1 MGLFGKVFGKEDKKD
16 SCCCDMEIVEVPEG
30 EEAPAAC
37 ECDSS
42 GADAVVLTVLGPGC
56 KRCHQLNDNAQAAAS
71 KAGGA
76 VSVEY
81 VTDPVAIAEAG
92 IMATPALLVNGK
104 VVSQGKVLAQSEIEV
119 APVGESRYLTG
130 CVLRLTAVTS

>member
-104 VVSQGKVLAQSEIEV
+104 VVSQGKVLAQSEIEELCRRKPLSDGG
-119 APVGESRYLTG
+119 AF
-130 CVLRLTAVTS
+130 CA

>member
-81 VTDPVAIAEAG
+81 VTDPVGRA
-92 IMATPALLVNGK
+92 
-104 VVSQGKVLAQSEIEV
+104 SW
-119 APVGESRYLTG
+119 
-130 CVLRLTAVTS
+130 LRLRFS

>member
-104 VVSQGKVLAQSEIEV
+104 IVSQGKVLKVDEV
-119 APVGESRYLTG
+119 EKLLCCT
-130 CVLRLTAVTS
+130 TAGAKAAL

>member
-56 KRCHQLNDNAQAAAS
+56 KRCHQLNDNAQAAAWFS
-71 KAGGA
+71 RPETPLRGA
-76 VSVEY
+76 WS
-81 VTDPVAIAEAG
+81 
-92 IMATPALLVNGK
+92 
-104 VVSQGKVLAQSEIEV
+104 
-119 APVGESRYLTG
+119 
-130 CVLRLTAVTS
+130 TSPTR

>member
-1 MGLFGKVFGKEDKKD
+1 MKAIRERIGRWDCSERCSAKRTRKIAAAATWR
-16 SCCCDMEIVEVPEG
+16 SWRYPRA

-42 GADAVVLTVLGPGC
+42 GAVAVVLTVLGPGC

-92 IMATPALLVNGK
+92 HHV
-104 VVSQGKVLAQSEIEV
+104 
-119 APVGESRYLTG
+119 R
-130 CVLRLTAVTS
+130 LRFS

>member
-104 VVSQGKVLAQSEIEV
+104 VVSQGKVLAQSEIEEL
-119 APVGESRYLTG
+119 PVGGSRYLTG

>member
-1 MGLFGKVFGKEDKKD
+1 MGLFEKMFGKEEKKD
-16 SCCCDMEIVEVPEG
+16 GCCCEMEIVEIPEG
-30 EEAPAAC
+30 EDAPEAC
-37 ECDSS
+37 SCDAS
-42 GADAVVLTVLGPGC
+42 GADQVVLTVLGPGC

-92 IMATPALLVNGK
+92 IMSTPALLMNGK
-104 VVSQGKVLAQSEIEV
+104 VVSQGKVLTQSEIE
-119 APVGESRYLTG
+119 EL
-130 CVLRLTAVTS
+130 L

>member
-42 GADAVVLTVLGPGC
+42 G
-56 KRCHQLNDNAQAAAS
+56 R
-71 KAGGA
+71 
-76 VSVEY
+76 
-81 VTDPVAIAEAG
+81 
-92 IMATPALLVNGK
+92 M
-104 VVSQGKVLAQSEIEV
+104 QS
-119 APVGESRYLTG
+119 
-130 CVLRLTAVTS
+130 C

>member
-1 MGLFGKVFGKEDKKD
+1 
-16 SCCCDMEIVEVPEG
+16 MEIVEVPEG

-42 GADAVVLTVLGPGC
+42 GAGAVVLTVLGPGC

-81 VTDPVAIAEAG
+81 VADPVAIAEAG

-104 VVSQGKVLAQSEIEV
+104 VASQGKVLAQSEIE
-119 APVGESRYLTG
+119 EL
-130 CVLRLTAVTS
+130 L

>member
-16 SCCCDMEIVEVPEG
+16 SCCCDMEIGEVPEG

-104 VVSQGKVLAQSEIEV
+104 VVSQGKVLAQSEIE
-119 APVGESRYLTG
+119 GL
-130 CVLRLTAVTS
+130 L

>member
-30 EEAPAAC
+30 E
-37 ECDSS
+37 
-42 GADAVVLTVLGPGC
+42 DAVVLTVLGPGC

-104 VVSQGKVLAQSEIEV
+104 VVSQGKVLAQSEIE
-119 APVGESRYLTG
+119 EL
-130 CVLRLTAVTS
+130 L

>member
-42 GADAVVLTVLGPGC
+42 GADAVVLTVLGTGMQA
-56 KRCHQLNDNAQAAAS
+56 RHQLNDNAQAAAS

-104 VVSQGKVLAQSEIEV
+104 VVSAGQGARAIGDRG
-119 APVGESRYLTG
+119 APVGGSRYLTG

>member
-56 KRCHQLNDNAQAAAS
+56 KR
-71 KAGGA
+71 
-76 VSVEY
+76 
-81 VTDPVAIAEAG
+81 
-92 IMATPALLVNGK
+92 
-104 VVSQGKVLAQSEIEV
+104 
-119 APVGESRYLTG
+119 
-130 CVLRLTAVTS
+130 

>member
-81 VTDPVAIAEAG
+81 VTDPVAIACASRERQGRLAG
-92 IMATPALLVNGK
+92 
-104 VVSQGKVLAQSEIEV
+104 QGARAIGDRG
-119 APVGESRYLTG
+119 APVGGSRYLTG

>member
-1 MGLFGKVFGKEDKKD
+1 MGLFGKVFGKEEKK
-16 SCCCDMEIVEVPEG
+16 SCCDVRIVEVPEG
-30 EEAPAAC
+30 DEAPDAC
-37 ECDSS
+37 DCEGACDAPTPI
-42 GADAVVLTVLGPGC
+42 GDAVTLTILGPGC

-104 VVSQGKVLAQSEIEV
+104 VVSQGKVLAQSEIE
-119 APVGESRYLTG
+119 EL
-130 CVLRLTAVTS
+130 L

>member
-37 ECDSS
+37 EYDSS

-56 KRCHQLNDNAQAAAS
+56 K
-71 KAGGA
+71 
-76 VSVEY
+76 
-81 VTDPVAIAEAG
+81 
-92 IMATPALLVNGK
+92 
-104 VVSQGKVLAQSEIEV
+104 VVSQGKVLAQSEIE
-119 APVGESRYLTG
+119 EL
-130 CVLRLTAVTS
+130 L

>member
-1 MGLFGKVFGKEDKKD
+1 MGLFGKVSGKEGQERQPPLRHGDR
-16 SCCCDMEIVEVPEG
+16 G
-30 EEAPAAC
+30 GTRGRGGPAAC
-37 ECDSS
+37 ESAIHLGRMQS
-42 GADAVVLTVLGPGC
+42 GDRAVVPGC

-92 IMATPALLVNGK
+92 IMATPALRER
-104 VVSQGKVLAQSEIEV
+104 QGRLAGRGARAIGDRG
-119 APVGESRYLTG
+119 APVGGSRYLTG

>member
-1 MGLFGKVFGKEDKKD
+1 MLRLSSAERTPSDSGFRLQERLFGKVFGKEDKKD

-56 KRCHQLNDNAQAAAS
+56 KRCHHPSISSCDETRW
-71 KAGGA
+71 AG
-76 VSVEY
+76 
-81 VTDPVAIAEAG
+81 
-92 IMATPALLVNGK
+92 
-104 VVSQGKVLAQSEIEV
+104 
-119 APVGESRYLTG
+119 
-130 CVLRLTAVTS
+130 